1 MWIRIFDVLVPLLI
15 SVELFLVYV
24 VLDPYKF
31 TLLKII
37 FQLLSM
43 VSLSEVK
50 YIIQETKNKITSCII

>member
-15 SVELFLVYV
+15 SVELFLVYA